1 MNISDNLLNTKNIIG
16 EDSSIFTRKHYLNL
30 ITGLIIWLS
39 GAFFILKFFG
49 DALLKIILYSIIFV
63 AVIIFIDRTE
73 KHYKSFLTKNHLF
86 FIMLLVTAAAFLLY
100 RLEHINYS
108 LIAGFTIF
116 WLAVIYQAQNVKVEL
131 LQLAVFLLSP
141 GLYAEMISFSGSF
154 SLVMLVIV
162 SIFISDRFLDNSK
175 LDWKFFLLAF
185 LFGAI
190 LSIEQLVSFIYLV
203 YLIYRFRY
211 EIMKGLVFVLG
222 VLVVYAVLVLL
233 ADKGN
238 LIITVWQT
246 NYFQMLPIWIIV
258 ILALVT
264 LYVAWVVA
272 DLQEVLFAS
281 GIVLFFI
288 FILIFLLRVSQFG
301 WNKNEIDLSFLVIA
315 IPFLVLSI
323 KEYKVDRFLGK
334 VIS

>member
-162 SIFISDRFLDNSK
+162 SIFISERFLNKSK
-175 LDWKFFLLAF
+175 LDWKFFLIAF
-185 LFGAI
+185 LFGVTLATH
-190 LSIEQLVSFIYLV
+190 LLLWLVYIVYLV
-203 YLIYRFRY
+203 YRFKSESRN
-211 EIMKGLVFVLG
+211 GLVFI
-222 VLVVYAVLVLL
+222 LVMLAVYVLL
-233 ADKGN
+233 LFLGDYGYVKISSSQIDYVQFTPGWIFIL
-238 LIITVWQT
+238 LIVASLYIG
-246 NYFQMLPIWIIV
+246 WI
-258 ILALVT
+258 
-264 LYVAWVVA
+264 VA

-281 GIVLFFI
+281 GLIYFVLFTMA
-288 FILIFLLRVSQFG
+288 FLLEITQWG
-301 WNKNEIDLSFLVIA
+301 WNKEWIDLSLMIFAV
-315 IPFLVLSI
+315 PFLVLSI

-334 VIS
+334 IL